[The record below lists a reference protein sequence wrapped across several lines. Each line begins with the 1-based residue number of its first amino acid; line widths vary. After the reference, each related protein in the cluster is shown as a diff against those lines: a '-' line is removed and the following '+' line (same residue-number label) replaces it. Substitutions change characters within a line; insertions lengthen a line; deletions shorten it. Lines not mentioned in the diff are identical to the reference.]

1 MVCSSGT
8 SIFDRQEFL
17 QRRVIMNQN
26 LMVCSS
32 GTSIFG
38 RQEFCFQAEPCH
50 EKLLLIQD
58 HFLSPVLAVRGAGGQ
73 SGEICSQCGQCCSAS
88 DGRGTIDV
96 CELWQEQHGV
106 VLVTAGGAAQP
117 AQPRHQHQH
126 QLHH

>member
-1 MVCSSGT
+1 MFIAQLFQAVLLTINVQTDGK
-8 SIFDRQEFL
+8 FL
-17 QRRVIMNQN
+17 HCRLIMNQN

-73 SGEICSQCGQCCSAS
+73 SGGYVHSAALLQCF
-88 DGRGTIDV
+88 R
-96 CELWQEQHGV
+96 W
-106 VLVTAGGAAQP
+106 AGD
-117 AQPRHQHQH
+117 H
-126 QLHH
+126 

>member
-1 MVCSSGT
+1 MFIAQLFQAVLLTINVQTDGK
-8 SIFDRQEFL
+8 FL
-17 QRRVIMNQN
+17 HSRLIMNQN

-73 SGEICSQCGQCCSAS
+73 SGGYVHSA
-88 DGRGTIDV
+88 
-96 CELWQEQHGV
+96 
-106 VLVTAGGAAQP
+106 VLLCFRWAGD
-117 AQPRHQHQH
+117 H
-126 QLHH
+126 